1 MENFTIINLQALTG
15 SVAIYLCFRYWI
27 QPKILG
33 SVALTV
39 SELLKI
45 QLHPFSKY
53 NR

>member
-1 MENFTIINLQALTG
+1 MTSKVQTIKDEESDFYSDDDL
-15 SVAIYLCFRYWI
+15 F
-27 QPKILG
+27 KISSWGADLG